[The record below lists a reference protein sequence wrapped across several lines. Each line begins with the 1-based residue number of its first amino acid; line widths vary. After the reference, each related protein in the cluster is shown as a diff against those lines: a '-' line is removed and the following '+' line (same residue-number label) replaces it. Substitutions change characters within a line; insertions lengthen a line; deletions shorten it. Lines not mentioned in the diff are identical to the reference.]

1 MSIHCPKCHA
11 SKTHLEAREVYGR
24 QEIRCLRCGFFT
36 GRSLRRRR
44 SSRRP
49 DDYTDLKRIMKRL
62 GRFTFQDLC
71 DRSMLTGAQI
81 SGMINGMALNGRVI
95 ERIDLGGDQVAYR
108 WIGGA
113 RHDAA

>member
-11 SKTHLEAREVYGR
+11 SAVYLEAREVHGR
-24 QEIRCLRCGFFT
+24 QEIRCIRCGFFA
-36 GRSLRRRR
+36 GRSLQHRR

-81 SGMINGMALNGRVI
+81 SGMISGMILGRKIARV
-95 ERIDLGGDQVAYR
+95 DLGGDQIAYR